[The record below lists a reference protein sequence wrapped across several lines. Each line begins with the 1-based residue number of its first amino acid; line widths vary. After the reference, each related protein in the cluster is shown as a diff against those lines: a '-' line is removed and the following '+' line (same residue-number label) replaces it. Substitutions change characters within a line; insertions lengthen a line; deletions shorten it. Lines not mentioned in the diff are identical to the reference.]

1 MRRTNLTIT
10 TKNKQNLQ
18 QARAITKGTMTPS
31 FIINTLLLDIF
42 YTNDRIQKEITTKYL
57 VEEIG
62 EPRPRVAGTVSCT
75 FRACDPVSL
84 VLPNIKELTSKKY
97 NPSTLVDAA
106 LDNFFD
112 SDNDSKEPL
121 TRKEL
126 WKMLAEYQ
134 Q

>member
-1 MRRTNLTIT
+1 MNKIELRIT
-10 TKNKQNLQ
+10 EKNKKRLQ
-18 QARAITKGTMTPS
+18 AIRTATNEIIKGTNVVNS
-31 FIINTLLLDIF
+31 LLLDIF

-62 EPRPRVAGTVSCT
+62 EPRARIAGTLGFT
-75 FRACDPVSL
+75 FYACDLVYL

-126 WKMLAEYQ
+126 LKMLAE
-134 Q
+134 

>member
-1 MRRTNLTIT
+1 MNKIELRIT
-10 TKNKQNLQ
+10 EKNKKRLQ
-18 QARAITKGTMTPS
+18 AIRTISNEIIKGTNVVNS
-31 FIINTLLLDIF
+31 LLLDIF
-42 YTNDRIQKEITTKYL
+42 YTDDRIQKEITTKYL

-62 EPRPRVAGTVSCT
+62 EPRARIAGTLGFT
-75 FRACDPVSL
+75 FYACDLVYL

-106 LDNFFD
+106 LDKFFD

-126 WKMLAEYQ
+126 LKMLAE
-134 Q
+134 

>member
-10 TKNKQNLQ
+10 TKNKRELQ
-18 QARAITKGTMTPS
+18 QARAITGGTITPS
-31 FIINTLLLDIF
+31 FIINSLLLDIF
-42 YTNDRIQKEITTKYL
+42 YIDDRIQKEITTKYL

-62 EPRPRVAGTVSCT
+62 EPRARIAGTLGFT
-75 FRACDPVSL
+75 FYACDLVYL

>member
-1 MRRTNLTIT
+1 MHKIELRIT
-10 TKNKQNLQ
+10 EKNKKRLQ
-18 QARAITKGTMTPS
+18 AIRTATNEIIKGTNVVNS
-31 FIINTLLLDIF
+31 LLLDIF

-62 EPRPRVAGTVSCT
+62 EPRARIAGTLGFT
-75 FRACDPVSL
+75 FYACDLVYL

-106 LDNFFD
+106 LDKFFD

-126 WKMLAEYQ
+126 LKRLAEYQ